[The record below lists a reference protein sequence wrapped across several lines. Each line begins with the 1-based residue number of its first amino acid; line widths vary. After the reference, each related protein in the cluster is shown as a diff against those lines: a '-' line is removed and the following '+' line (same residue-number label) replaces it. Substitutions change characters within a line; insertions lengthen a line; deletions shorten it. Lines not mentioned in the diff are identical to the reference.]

1 MKTRSSLILLL
12 IVFAASFIAFT
23 LSEIDQGYINAF
35 GWGSICV
42 SKAGYPQKTFY
53 DESQFEFREGK
64 FFVDPGGT
72 INLRAMC
79 PQGKK
84 YNDLLTQFNN
94 KHKEFGKMTEEF
106 VCWKIYSSHDFV
118 GNVLYEK
125 WPSDPE
131 VMLHNNN
138 PLCFMTFN
146 TTSGIRDW
154 NTSGVDWND
163 TENNDMQRDVGN
175 WLSAAKSGWQLYV
188 FHSVGFRRNC
198 PENKFWDYNQGK
210 EIIPIAFEMAK
221 PFAVTIVEVK

>member
-1 MKTRSSLILLL
+1 MKTRYSTILLL
-12 IVFAASFIAFT
+12 IVFAASFIAFS
-23 LSEIDQGYINAF
+23 LEDIDQGYINAF

-53 DESQFEFREGK
+53 NESQFEFREGK
-64 FFVDPGGT
+64 FFVDQGGT
-72 INLRAMC
+72 INLRAIC
-79 PQGKK
+79 PKGKK

-94 KHKEFGKMTEEF
+94 KHKEFSKMTEEI
-106 VCWKIYSSHDFV
+106 VCWKIYSTHDFV
-118 GNVLYEK
+118 GNKLYDK

-163 TENNDMQRDVGN
+163 NENNDMQRDVGN
-175 WLSAAKSGWQLYV
+175 WLSAAQSGWQLYI
-188 FHSVGFRRNC
+188 FHTVGFRRNC

-210 EIIPIAFEMAK
+210 EVIPIAFEMAK